1 VEVFSLSVKLKE
13 EGAAAVKSAIDKLRG
28 STEEAT
34 QELNDAARA
43 MGLWRDQ
50 AGKLR
55 QANGQFATDAQRI
68 AAGLNASSGA
78 GNRFQQIL
86 GDMQKSS
93 LLTAGALAL
102 VAQRLINTADT
113 AQLLNARLRLV
124 TDSQENLIGVENALR
139 ASADATR
146 SSYEATVE
154 LYTRVAR
161 NTKNLSIS
169 QSELLRF
176 TELTQMAIKTS
187 GATSQE
193 ASAALVQ
200 LSQGLAA
207 GALRGDEFRSVMEQ
221 TPGLARAIADGLGV
235 SIGQLR
241 AMAMQGELTAE
252 QVVGAVLRMDATIR
266 KDFSAIPMTVS
277 DAFTVMRNNILFA
290 VRDVNTALGGA
301 GTTGLAGA
309 LQMIAKDVV
318 PALAE
323 GLVAFFK
330 GFELLAV
337 DAAIAVQKIL
347 GLIKREAVQ
356 AGAFLK
362 DMLSA
367 GLVDSGPAIKAAEDE
382 YAALVAGL
390 EAYRAEQYAGIL
402 AGAMRTDGVIRETS
416 ATRQLAGAV
425 RELNREF
432 SLAATEQ
439 LAGGSLFQRARQAF
453 ATEAAK
459 EAKKAQ
465 EEMNRVLVSGATFN
479 QTATAPTDLFKN
491 LRNPIR
497 EQAAQMA
504 NEIQGTV
511 ADSIAS
517 GIEDGL
523 VSGIMTAVSTG
534 RIADAWRSMSQA
546 IIQNMASA
554 MVKVALT
561 AIRFGELMKRIRDFM
576 ILNPTLAVA
585 SAIAMLAF
593 AYANGGK
600 SQSVGTGVSGGAGG
614 AQYSPIASTGVGQG
628 STNQI
633 IFGAT
638 SATTAA
644 GMTPRSATNVTII
657 GPDDPKAQRAIQ
669 ELISKGNT
677 RGTLG

>member
-1 VEVFSLSVKLKE
+1 MEVMALSVRLKE
-13 EGAAAVKSAIDKLRG
+13 EGASTVKSATDKLKASIDG
-28 STEEAT
+28 VKAST
-34 QELNDAARA
+34 
-43 MGLWRDQ
+43 
-50 AGKLR
+50 
-55 QANGQFATDAQRI
+55 
-68 AAGLNASSGA
+68 
-78 GNRFQQIL
+78 
-86 GDMQKSS
+86 
-93 LLTAGALAL
+93 LLTAGAIGLL
-102 VAQRLINTADT
+102 GKQLIGMADT

-124 TDSQENLIGVENALR
+124 TDSQENLIGVENELR

-154 LYTRVAR
+154 LFTRVAR

-169 QSELLRF
+169 QRELLRF

-193 ASAALVQ
+193 ASAALIQ
-200 LSQGLAA
+200 LSQGLAS

-221 TPGLARAIADGLGV
+221 IPGVARAIADGLGM
-235 SIGQLR
+235 SIGQFR

-252 QVVGAVLRMDATIR
+252 QVVGAVLRMDGTIR
-266 KDFSAIPMTVS
+266 KDFSTIPMTVS

-290 VRDVNTALGGA
+290 VRDVNAALGGA

-309 LQMIAKDVV
+309 LQTIAKDVV

-323 GLVAFFK
+323 GLVGFFK

-337 DAAIAVQKIL
+337 DAAIAVQKVL

-356 AGAFLK
+356 AKAFLK

-367 GLVDSGPAIKAAEDE
+367 GIIESGPAIKAAEDE
-382 YAALVAGL
+382 YAALAAAL
-390 EAYRAEQYAGIL
+390 EAYRDEQYASIV
-402 AGAMRTDGVIRETS
+402 AGAAQTEGVIRETA
-416 ATRQLAGAV
+416 ATKQLAGAV
-425 RELNREF
+425 RELNLATTERF
-432 SLAATEQ
+432 GLSIYQQRQQALAA
-439 LAGGSLFQRARQAF
+439 
-453 ATEAAK
+453 EAAK

-465 EEMNRVLVSGATFN
+465 EEMNRVLVGGATFN
-479 QTATAPTDLFKN
+479 QTATAPADLFKN
-491 LRNPIR
+491 LRNPVR

-511 ADSIAS
+511 ADSIAT

-534 RIADAWRSMSQA
+534 RIADAWRTMSQA

-561 AIRFGELMKRIRDFM
+561 AIKFGELMKSIRAFM
-576 ILNPTLAVA
+576 IANPALAVA
-585 SAIAMLAF
+585 SAVAMLAF

-600 SQSVGTGVSGGAGG
+600 SQSVGMGVSGGTGG
-614 AQYSPIASTGVGQG
+614 AQYSPMTNMGVSQG
-628 STNQI
+628 AATQV
-633 IFGAT
+633 IFGQT

-657 GPDDPKAQRAIQ
+657 GPDDPKAQRAIE
-669 ELISKGNT
+669 ELIRKGQT